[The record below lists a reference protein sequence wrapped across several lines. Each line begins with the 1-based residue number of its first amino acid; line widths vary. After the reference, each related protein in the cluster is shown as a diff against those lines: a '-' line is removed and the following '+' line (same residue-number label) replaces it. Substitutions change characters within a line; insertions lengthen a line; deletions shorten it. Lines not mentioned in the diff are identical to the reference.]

1 MARGWKVNGSVRMG
15 YECRNNK
22 YRSLVVSIYP
32 YQSGTFVRVGIE
44 NSVIAETFVND
55 TDLLEDEDV
64 LQNLLDDVSDITSK
78 LMKSFDK
85 IMSWSDRY
93 SPGQFAFFLLSN
105 DEDSNIRNFKRELA
119 KLPDKFDELFY

>member
-1 MARGWKVNGSVRMG
+1 MARGWKVDGSVRMG

-22 YRSLVVSIYP
+22 YRSLLVSIYP
-32 YQSGTFVRVGIE
+32 YQSRTFVRVRIE
-44 NSVIAETFVND
+44 DSVISETFVND
-55 TDLLEDEDV
+55 TDLLEDDEV
-64 LQNLLDDVSDITSK
+64 LQDLLDDVSDITSN

-93 SPGQFAFFLLSN
+93 SSGQFAFFLLSN

-119 KLPDKFDELFY
+119 KLPGKFDELFY